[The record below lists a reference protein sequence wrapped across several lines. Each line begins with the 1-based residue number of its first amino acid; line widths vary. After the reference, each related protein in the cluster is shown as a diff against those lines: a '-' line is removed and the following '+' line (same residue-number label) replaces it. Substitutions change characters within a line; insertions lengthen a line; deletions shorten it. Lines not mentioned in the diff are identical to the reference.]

1 MGLNN
6 NYSVIRRFRHV
17 LLSIASGLILAVALP
32 KPGTWLAAW
41 IGLVPLLLAVRGTS
55 FWRASLYGLIT
66 GLVYYGIILHWI
78 TLFGALPW
86 VLLIG
91 YQALYFAV
99 FAALYVRLQP
109 SRIGWLGYAAAPAA
123 WVVLQFLR
131 TLGAYAFIWGS
142 FAHTQAG
149 NLLVAQIAS
158 VTGPW
163 GIDFLVAFVNVAFAA
178 SLLGPARR
186 MAPLAVASLLT
197 IAVCV
202 FGLVTLNAKPPAGQT
217 KTVAIVQGAM
227 KNVFEAGPLYVTRAF
242 STYTTLTLQA
252 ADKHPDV
259 ILWPETTLPTDLSTP
274 FWGNALGLL
283 SCASRAE
290 LLVGGYIT
298 DPTTGRGYNAL
309 FCCNARVREGTYRK
323 VRLVPFGEFVPLRDL
338 LPFAKNYGVR
348 PDDVLAAKE
357 HVLLNSRL
365 GKLGVSICF
374 ESLFPQIA
382 RTETLSGARVL
393 CVVTNDSWFERTQAG
408 REHLMMAQLR
418 AIENR
423 RFVLRAAE
431 TGISAVIDPFG
442 RIRSQLG
449 LFRQGIITDKVQ
461 PSSRL
466 TVYSRWGDWF
476 AYASIAIML
485 LGVILSARSPRAGS
499 RGKPRRET

>member
-1 MGLNN
+1 M
-6 NYSVIRRFRHV
+6 
-17 LLSIASGLILAVALP
+17 ASGLILALALP
-32 KPGTWLAAW
+32 RPGTWLAAW
-41 IGLVPLLLAVRGTS
+41 IGLVPLMLALQRKKDLSQSDRGADRT
-55 FWRASLYGLIT
+55 FLRAGLCGLIT
-66 GLVYYGIILHWI
+66 GLVYYGIILDWI
-78 TLFGALPW
+78 TLFGYLPW
-86 VLLIG
+86 ISLIV
-91 YQALYFAV
+91 YQALYLAA

-109 SRIGWLGYAAAPAA
+109 SRIGWMGYAAVPGA
-123 WVVLQFLR
+123 WVVLQFIR
-131 TLGAYAFIWGS
+131 TLGAYGFIWGS
-142 FAHTQAG
+142 FAHTQAD

-163 GIDFLVAFVNVAFAA
+163 GIDFLVCFVNVALAV
-178 SLLGPARR
+178 SLLGPARKIV
-186 MAPLAVASLLT
+186 PLAVAGVLT
-197 IAVCV
+197 LAVCV
-202 FGLVTLNAKPPAGQT
+202 FGLVSLNAKPMAGQT
-217 KTVAIVQGAM
+217 KTVAIVQGALSNGFDTDSM
-227 KNVFEAGPLYVTRAF
+227 YTRRAL

-252 ADKHPDV
+252 AGGHPDV
-259 ILWPETTLPTDLSTP
+259 ILWPETTLPINLSTP
-274 FWGNALGLL
+274 FWDDVLGSL
-283 SCASRAE
+283 STACRAE
-290 LLVGGYIT
+290 LLVGGYDT

-309 FCCNARVREGTYRK
+309 FCFNARVRKGTYRK
-323 VRLVPFGEFVPLRDL
+323 VRLVPFGEFVPLRDR
-338 LPFAKNYGVR
+338 LPFLKHYGVR

-357 HVLLNSRL
+357 HVLLDSRL

-393 CVVTNDSWFERTQAG
+393 CVVTNDSWFKRTQAN
-408 REHLMMAQLR
+408 REHLMMAKLR

-476 AYASIAIML
+476 AYASIAIMM
-485 LGVILSARSPRAGS
+485 LGVILSARSPRADS